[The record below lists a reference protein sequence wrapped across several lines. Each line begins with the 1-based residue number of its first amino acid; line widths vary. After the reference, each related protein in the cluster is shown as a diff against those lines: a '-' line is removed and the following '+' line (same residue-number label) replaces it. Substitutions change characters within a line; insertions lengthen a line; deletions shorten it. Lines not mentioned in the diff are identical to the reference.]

1 MFTCRN
7 KDFEYSIMSRTVHKT
22 FEFTF
27 HFHTPKLSN
36 CLLYLWGVTFWLDGF
51 RCIYG
56 VRRSDWMVFAV
67 FMGCDVLIEWFL
79 LYLWGVT
86 FWLDGFCC
94 IYGVWH
100 SDWMVFAVF
109 MGCDVLIG
117 WFSLYFLLL
126 WRSDWMVFVVFMGCD
141 VLVGWFSLYL
151 WGVTFWLDGFRF
163 IHGLWRSDWMV
174 FPVFMGC
181 DVLIG

>member
-1 MFTCRN
+1 
-7 KDFEYSIMSRTVHKT
+7 MSHTVHKT
-22 FEFTF
+22 FEYAF
-27 HFHTPKLSN
+27 HFHTPKSSN

-67 FMGCDVLIEWFL
+67 FMGCDVLIGWFS

-94 IYGVWH
+94 IYGVWR

-117 WFSLYFLLL
+117 WFSLYLWGVKFWLDGFRCIYGV
-126 WRSDWMVFVVFMGCD
+126 WRSDWMVFD
-141 VLVGWFSLYL
+141 RVGVQNSYSKYL
-151 WGVTFWLDGFRF
+151 WPCDLLSREF
-163 IHGLWRSDWMV
+163 ISY
-174 FPVFMGC
+174 
-181 DVLIG
+181 